1 MDGWP
6 GLPAEGLLV
15 ALVLALFLKDSLWWL
30 RPDEAVLVA
39 AGGGRWRAG
48 FGARGFTLA
57 GREPFLLHPLQL
69 HRPAW
74 RLRWRMAAAPLPA
87 APLAAPVLS
96 RGLAASV
103 WTSALLLLIVLP
115 LVVLAGVGTAAVLL
129 AVGLLYLNVGLSLAL
144 VWRGR
149 TAFGLD
155 GRAFALLAFECL
167 ACVPYAPNLLR
178 RAAGARPVAEDFTLA
193 AQRLLAPADWAE
205 ARRECLRRID
215 DQIDAEAEHGPAA
228 LALRRTR
235 ERLATE
241 AAHDLD

>member
-1 MDGWP
+1 MHGWH
-6 GLPAEGLLV
+6 GLPAEGLLA
-15 ALVLALFLKDSLWWL
+15 ALVWALFLKDSLWWL

-57 GREPFLLHPLQL
+57 GREPYLLHPLQL
-69 HRPAW
+69 HRPAL
-74 RLRWRMAAAPLPA
+74 RLRWRMAAAPLPG
-87 APLAAPVLS
+87 APLSAPVVP
-96 RGLAASV
+96 RDLAVAV
-103 WTSALLLLIVLP
+103 WTSALLLLGVLP
-115 LVVLAGVGTAAVLL
+115 LALLAGLGSAAVLL
-129 AVGLLYLNVGLSLAL
+129 ALGVLYLNVGLSLAL

-149 TAFGLD
+149 AGFGLG

-178 RAAGARPVAEDFTLA
+178 RAAGARPVAEDFTVA

-215 DQIDAEAEHGPAA
+215 EQIDAEAEHGPAA
-228 LALRRTR
+228 LALQRTR
-235 ERLATE
+235 ERLAVE
-241 AAHDLD
+241 AAHELD

>member
-1 MDGWP
+1 MDGWS

-15 ALVLALFLKDSLWWL
+15 ALVLVLFLKDSLWWL

-39 AGGGRWRAG
+39 TGGGRWRAG
-48 FGARGFTLA
+48 FGARAFTLA

-87 APLAAPVLS
+87 APLRAPAVP
-96 RGLAASV
+96 RGLAAAV
-103 WTSALLLLIVLP
+103 WASALLLLIVLP
-115 LVVLAGVGTAAVLL
+115 LVLLAGLGTAAVLL
-129 AVGLLYLNVGLSLAL
+129 ALAALYVNVGLSLAL

-149 TAFGLD
+149 TSFGLG

-178 RAAGARPVAEDFTLA
+178 RAAGMRPVAEDFTLA
-193 AQRLLAPADWAE
+193 AQRLLAPADWAQV
-205 ARRECLRRID
+205 RRECLRRID
-215 DQIDAEAEHGPAA
+215 EQIDAEAEAGPVAE
-228 LALRRTR
+228 ALRRTR
-235 ERLATE
+235 ERLEATHE
-241 AAHDLD
+241 LD